1 MWAFHFMKQLTCQQL
16 TNYTL
21 AKSVNLVQWSGKLNL
36 IYCSSCDLPHLFV
49 SFLFCFRMVLA
60 DIHEPSIYYKEASVN
75 KKSARF
81 CLKQLSIGE
90 ETKKKERKST
100 DSVNIQVVKGKIIK
114 SVFSRVPLIWAVE
127 RLSSE
132 IHSPLILMFAQSN
145 H

>member
-1 MWAFHFMKQLTCQQL
+1 MYAL
-16 TNYTL
+16 NYYTL

-60 DIHEPSIYYKEASVN
+60 DIHEPSIYYKEASVS

-100 DSVNIQVVKGKIIK
+100 DSVNIQVVKGKKHALKYKNIRPIQT
-114 SVFSRVPLIWAVE
+114 
-127 RLSSE
+127 
-132 IHSPLILMFAQSN
+132 LILAVFGKFLPFCN
-145 H
+145 

>member
-1 MWAFHFMKQLTCQQL
+1 MKQLTCQQL

-36 IYCSSCDLPHLFV
+36 IYCSSYYLPHLFV

-114 SVFSRVPLIWAVE
+114 FFLRIPLV
-127 RLSSE
+127 
-132 IHSPLILMFAQSN
+132 
-145 H
+145 